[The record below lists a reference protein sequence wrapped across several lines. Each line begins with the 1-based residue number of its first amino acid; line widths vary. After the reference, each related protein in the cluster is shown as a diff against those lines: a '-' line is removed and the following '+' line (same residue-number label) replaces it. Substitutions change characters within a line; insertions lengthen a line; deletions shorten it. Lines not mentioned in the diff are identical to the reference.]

1 MRNAP
6 SVFLSTRSMAPEQPE
21 QVITCDLVVVSF
33 PGHRDRSTA
42 RAHDVVAVGGL
53 FRAEW
58 GTKWSAWQAVADL
71 SEPSYVPPTSLA
83 LSRAGCFGEW
93 GKRTELAFVALIAR
107 RAAPPSTRFPS
118 RYYPLTLLAQ
128 QCFRLDAG
136 HSSLA
141 LLGRSHLLDSGRA

>member
-21 QVITCDLVVVSF
+21 QVITCDLVVVSL

-93 GKRTELAFVALIAR
+93 GKRTEQAFVALIAR
-107 RAAPPSTRFPS
+107 RCAAVPPSTRFLPRNS
-118 RYYPLTLLAQ
+118 PLTLLGQ
-128 QCFRLDAG
+128 HRFRLEEG
-136 HSSLA
+136 QSSPA
-141 LLGRSHLLDSGRA
+141 